1 MKGRGQMKKIFYIS
15 IVLACFLSWKMNRLT
30 AEQPGDEPQMAEQ
43 PVNLQQETINRL
55 NWVETYHGVSTQIM
69 FDFSNPIYF
78 EKKIIKENFQ
88 LRLIFPGMQLEQ
100 FSVKQVI
107 AKLSELKKYGII
119 KNVTVAEK
127 NKKFPKVVLYIDF
140 EKTKQTKD
148 KNDLNGN
155 TYVCKPNRLLIKW
168 YKMEAPN
175 RLIIDIFTQE
185 DLDKLKNKNES
196 ILFAKNDLIKSDIT
210 PNNSKS
216 RRIVLDPGHGG
227 KDYGAKGN
235 GLIEKTIALDI
246 AKRTKNMLEENRFN
260 VLLTRTQDCD
270 LSLVERSTLAEQ
282 LKADLFVSIHVNS
295 TKSASTNHN
304 GIETFYLQNSDL
316 VSPTRHGGF
325 LFINLKKDPSLIT
338 LIDEYIQANTQ
349 LSQTLA
355 KSIQSSLIKFLKS
368 QKFDINDRG
377 VKADKFRVL
386 LRSPIPAALVEVG
399 FITNK
404 NDASQLSDKEYRN
417 KIAYGIFQGI
427 TQFIQRQ

>member
-1 MKGRGQMKKIFYIS
+1 MKKIFYIS
-15 IVLACFLSWKMNRLT
+15 VALT
-30 AEQPGDEPQMAEQ
+30 CLLCCKTG
-43 PVNLQQETINRL
+43 NLPAIQQETINNPTPPEDMHFSQETINRL
-55 NWVETYHGVSTQIM
+55 NWIETYHGVSTQIM

-88 LRLIFPGMQLEQ
+88 LKLIFPGMQLEQ

-119 KNVTVAEK
+119 KNVSVAEK
-127 NKKFPKVVLYIDF
+127 NKKFPKVVLYLDF
-140 EKTKQTKD
+140 EKTKQIKD
-148 KNDLNGN
+148 KNDINGN
-155 TYVCKPNRLLIKW
+155 TYICKPNRLLIKW
-168 YKMEAPN
+168 YKMESPN

-196 ILFAKNDLIKSDIT
+196 VLFAKNDLIKSDVA
-210 PNNSKS
+210 PSNSRT

-227 KDYGAKGN
+227 KDSGAKGN
-235 GLIEKTIALDI
+235 GLIEKTVALDI
-246 AKRTKNMLEENRFN
+246 AKRTKAMLEDNRYN
-260 VLLTRTQDCD
+260 VLLTRNQDCD

-295 TKSASTNHN
+295 TKSASPKPN
-304 GIETFYLQNSDL
+304 GIETFYLQNSEL
-316 VSPTRHGGF
+316 ISPTRHGGF
-325 LFINLKKDPSLIT
+325 LFINLKKDPALIA

-355 KSIQSSLIKFLKS
+355 KSIQSSLISFLKS
-368 QKFDINDRG
+368 QQIDISDRG
-377 VKADKFRVL
+377 VKADKLRVL

-404 NDASQLSDKEYRN
+404 NDASNLSDKEYRN

-427 TQFIQRQ
+427 NQFIQKQ

>member
-1 MKGRGQMKKIFYIS
+1 MKKLFYIS
-15 IVLACFLSWKMNRLT
+15 IVLACFLSWNMDHIAANQSITEQPLTGQPT
-30 AEQPGDEPQMAEQ
+30 AEH
-43 PVNLQQETINRL
+43 VNFSQETINRL
-55 NWVETYHGVSTQIM
+55 NWIETYHGISTQIM

-88 LRLIFPGMQLEQ
+88 LRLIFPGMQLAQ

-107 AKLSELKKYGII
+107 AKLNELKKYGII
-119 KNVTVAEK
+119 KNVTVTEK
-127 NKKFPKVVLYIDF
+127 NKKFPKVVLYLDF
-140 EKTKQTKD
+140 EKTKQEKD
-148 KNDLNGN
+148 KNDVNGKN
-155 TYVCKPNRLLIKW
+155 YIRKPNRLLIKW
-168 YKMEAPN
+168 YKMEGPN
-175 RLIIDIFTQE
+175 RLIIDIFTQD

-210 PNNSKS
+210 PGKLKS
-216 RRIVLDPGHGG
+216 HRIVLDPGHGG

-235 GLIEKTIALDI
+235 GLEEKTIALDI
-246 AKRTKNMLEENRFN
+246 AKRTKNMLEEHKYN
-260 VLLTRTQDCD
+260 VLLTRNQDCD
-270 LSLVERSTLAEQ
+270 MSLVERSTLAEQ

-295 TKSASTNHN
+295 TKSIATTHN

-338 LIDEYIQANTQ
+338 LIDEHIQANTQ

-355 KSIQSSLIKFLKS
+355 KSIQSSLVNFLKS
-368 QKFDINDRG
+368 QEIYINDRG

-404 NDASQLSDKEYRN
+404 NDATQLSDKEYRN

-427 TQFIQRQ
+427 TQFIQKQ

>member
-1 MKGRGQMKKIFYIS
+1 MKKIFYIS
-15 IVLACFLSWKMNRLT
+15 ILLAYFFSWKTDYLP
-30 AEQPGDEPQMAEQ
+30 AEQLPAEKSSTEQ
-43 PVNLQQETINRL
+43 SAVSLQQETINRL

-119 KNVTVAEK
+119 KNIAVAEK

-140 EKTKQTKD
+140 EKTKQVKD
-148 KNDLNGN
+148 NKKPDGN
-155 TYVCKPNRLLIKW
+155 SYIRKPNRLLIKW

-196 ILFAKNDLIKSDIT
+196 ILFAKNDLIKSDMT
-210 PNNSKS
+210 SNNSQS
-216 RRIVLDPGHGG
+216 HRIVLDPGHGG

-235 GLIEKTIALDI
+235 GLIEKNIALDI
-246 AKRTKNMLEENRFN
+246 AKRTKKILEENKYN
-260 VLLTRTQDCD
+260 VLLTRTQDYD

-295 TKSASTNHN
+295 TKSSSTNQN

-338 LIDEYIQANTQ
+338 LIDEHIQANTQ
-349 LSQTLA
+349 LSKTLA
-355 KSIQSSLIKFLKS
+355 KSIQSSLINFLKS
-368 QKFDINDRG
+368 QQLYINDRG

-404 NDASQLSDKEYRN
+404 NDASQLSEKEYRN

>member
-1 MKGRGQMKKIFYIS
+1 MKGRGQMKKISCIS
-15 IVLACFLSWKMNRLT
+15 IVLACFLSWNTDSLVAT
-30 AEQPGDEPQMAEQ
+30 GQALVDQIAF
-43 PVNLQQETINRL
+43 QQKTINRL
-55 NWVETYHGVSTQIM
+55 NWIETYHGISTQIM

-88 LRLIFPGMQLEQ
+88 LKLIFPGMQLEQ

-107 AKLSELKKYGII
+107 AKLSELKKYGVI

-140 EKTKQTKD
+140 EKAKQVQD
-148 KNDLNGN
+148 KNDITGN
-155 TYVCKPNRLLIKW
+155 TYISEPNRLLIKW
-168 YKMEAPN
+168 YKMEGPN
-175 RLIIDIFTQE
+175 RLIIDIFTQK

-210 PNNSKS
+210 PINLKS
-216 RRIVLDPGHGG
+216 HRIVLDPGHGG
-227 KDYGAKGN
+227 KDLGAQGN

-246 AKRTKNMLEENRFN
+246 AKRTKSILEENNYN
-260 VLLTRTQDCD
+260 VLLTRTQDCN

-295 TKSASTNHN
+295 TTSPSTDHN

-338 LIDEYIQANTQ
+338 LVDEHIQANTQ
-349 LSQTLA
+349 LSRTLA
-355 KSIQSSLIKFLKS
+355 KAIQSSLIKFLKS

-404 NDASQLSDKEYRN
+404 DDALQLSDKEYRN
-417 KIAYGIFQGI
+417 KIAHGIVQGI